1 MPTFELNL
9 LGGFDLRDPTG
20 NPVPLTSKKARALLA
35 YLAMS
40 ATPTVPRPK
49 IAALLWGDR
58 GDEQARGSLRQTL
71 SLLRK
76 AFGDPA
82 GEIVISAPEGL
93 AINKEKLRI
102 DVTGF
107 EAEASG
113 SRREQLERAMALYRG
128 PLLDGVEVRDAVFE
142 DWLRDERERLAEIAA
157 RAALALFELCET
169 AGDDEAALSLT
180 GKLLTIDPMR
190 EDVHRAA
197 MRLHQKR
204 GRWNEALRQYQEC
217 ETVLDA
223 ELGIAPQD
231 ETRAL
236 YEEILA
242 HREQGEHQPVV
253 PAAGLSS
260 QSKSVEDRPEE
271 DRPSIAV
278 LPFAELG
285 AGEERGGLGDAF
297 AHDTIV
303 ELSRRRWLT
312 VIARGSTFQFLSAPA
327 DIADIGRVLNARY
340 ALTGSCQAAGDTLR
354 VTSQLAECA
363 TGHVVWADSF
373 ERPYRE
379 IFALR
384 RTISEQIAAHASQE
398 IEQVEIIR
406 ARDLEPADLGA
417 WARYHRG
424 LWHAFRF
431 NAKDNEAAHQL
442 FATAV
447 EDDPTFSSA
456 YAALSFTHFQ
466 RAFLQY
472 SSGTEAEIRTAL
484 NLAEQSLDLDPRN
497 PQAHYAYGRACLLD
511 KNIAA
516 SIEALKTSVQL
527 EPSFAHGH
535 YSLGM
540 VQAQAGDPNDAIRN
554 VQHAAKLSPIDP
566 LQFAMESVQ
575 AFSEIRLGNYDEAVQ
590 HVVRS
595 AAKPNAHVQAY
606 ATAAAACMLAG
617 REAEARRYADDIRK
631 RNPDYSINNFL
642 IAFPNFN
649 AQDRETIV
657 APLRDL
663 GFE

>member
-1 MPTFELNL
+1 LATFEFNL
-9 LGGFDLRDPTG
+9 LGGFDLRDPNG

-35 YLAMS
+35 YLAIS
-40 ATPTVPRPK
+40 VTPTVPRLK
-49 IAALLWGDR
+49 ISALLWGDR

-76 AFGDPA
+76 AFGDPV
-82 GEIVISAPEGL
+82 GEIVISSPEGL
-93 AINKEKLRI
+93 AVNKEKLRI
-102 DVTGF
+102 DITAF
-107 EAEASG
+107 EAGAAG
-113 SRREQLERAMALYRG
+113 NRREQLEHTVALYKG
-128 PLLDGVEVRDAVFE
+128 PLLDGFEVREAVFE
-142 DWLRDERERLAEIAA
+142 DWLRNERERLAEIAA

-197 MRLHQKR
+197 MRLHQKQ

-217 ETVLDA
+217 ETVLAA

-242 HREQGEHQPVV
+242 QREQGKLRSAV
-253 PAAGLSS
+253 PAAGRSS
-260 QSKSVEDRPEE
+260 QNQSEE

-278 LPFAELG
+278 LPFAELD
-285 AGEERGGLGDAF
+285 AGEDRGGIGDAF

-312 VIARGSTFQFLSAPA
+312 VIARGSTFQFLSAPT
-327 DIADIGRVLNARY
+327 DLADIGRVLNARY
-340 ALTGSCQAAGDTLR
+340 ALTGSCHAVGDTLR

-384 RTISEQIAAHASQE
+384 RTISAQIAAHASQE
-398 IEQVEIIR
+398 IEQAEIIR
-406 ARDLEPADLGA
+406 ARDLEPSDLGA
-417 WARYHRG
+417 WASYHRG

-431 NAKDNEAAHQL
+431 NAKDNESARQL
-442 FATAV
+442 FAKAV

-472 SSGTEAEIRTAL
+472 STATDEEIRTAL
-484 NLAEQSLDLDPRN
+484 DFAEQSLDLDPRN
-497 PQAHYAYGRACLLD
+497 PQGHYAYGRACILSGNSSACFD
-511 KNIAA
+511 
-516 SIEALKTSVQL
+516 ALETSLRL
-527 EPSFAHGH
+527 EPSFAQAY
-535 YSLGM
+535 YSLGF
-540 VQAQAGDPNDAIRN
+540 AQSQVGDPEEAIQNLQR
-554 VQHAAKLSPIDP
+554 ASRLSPIDP
-566 LQFAMESVQ
+566 LQFAMLATQ
-575 AFSEIRLGNYDEAVQ
+575 ALCHIRLGQFDDAAAQAV
-590 HVVRS
+590 RG
-595 AAKPNAHVQAY
+595 AGKPHAHAHAH
-606 ATAAAACMLAG
+606 ATAAVACMLAG
-617 REAEARRYADDIRK
+617 REDEARAFANEIRK
-631 RNPDYSINNFL
+631 RNASYSTESYL
-642 IAFPNFN
+642 IAFPNF
-649 AQDRETIV
+649 AERDRETIV
-657 APLRDL
+657 SPLREL
-663 GFE
+663 GFA